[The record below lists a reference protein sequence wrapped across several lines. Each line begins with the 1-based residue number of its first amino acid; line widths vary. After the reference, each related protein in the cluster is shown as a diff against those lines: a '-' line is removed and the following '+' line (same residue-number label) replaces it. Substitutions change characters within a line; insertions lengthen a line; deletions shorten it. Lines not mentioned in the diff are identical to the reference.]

1 MSSTNLVKKN
11 LFTKPYLIT
20 LDELNQI
27 GQDINLVG
35 YDPQL
40 NLTSDDTNVVLKYG
54 IPCSPKL
61 LNWVEPYQIAGI
73 DYTLF
78 YTEVNSGFSIGD
90 RVFIING
97 TYDSN
102 LLITSDKYK
111 KGHDGYKVL
120 FVDRCQVVLDIEF
133 NGSLPS
139 NEGTEPSDDLDN
151 LVKVY
156 YVKDQN
162 DFIHVNRQITT
173 RNGSLTGVIDY
184 RFNQNQNNIIFVD
197 SDYQA
202 TGPWGESLG
211 LYGAPGFFIKN
222 GTASW
227 IDISNDFMI
236 GSYSIATASNASNK
250 IVILNNSFE
259 FIGYTFQENLVY
271 SYETT
276 GTFSGWQVN
285 VKHEN
290 KNVPLI
296 SKSNFRNGT
305 FNGNWNGGIYGS
317 NDKRITWGSTSSI
330 WNSGTLLN
338 TIWEKGIMESKQS
351 QPQSYISEFDNIVG
365 TFGAPYQ
372 KSTNPDN
379 DGYGYNFVINS
390 EIRNAVINN
399 ANVSNSILGTSSTS
413 YSIVE
418 EHLSGTL
425 TSQFITNHFSNTL
438 INKAYF
444 ESCGIQNANI
454 QNSVVK
460 NSRVENSRFYNVKSI
475 NTHYKKSLFKNSNY
489 ISDNTT
495 KILHFEETDFS
506 QNGTI
511 PTHKIYK
518 FYINKRSYE
527 KFKFKDTFYIKGLKI
542 NNGSNSLLNFFDK
555 KFKIG
560 PYIDYVDQFDTN
572 NQKWYKRG
580 TEYNCTISTTK
591 ENEYFSDV
599 NITAPISSNVIT
611 NQDPFGYSIDIF
623 VSLND
628 IQGIPQTTY
637 TYSDIIDYSEAYI
650 LNSDFE
656 SGVFE
661 NSNWNSGNHLN
672 FSNDVNITYNSSNNP
687 FWYLGGNNGDIANNG
702 GYYDISLVTGTS
714 SLNIKTFYS
723 SNPTVGNTYPELE
736 QDYLANDEIVFLNA
750 VDYDTRGK
758 VVSITFSGTGSN
770 YLAASNLST
779 VYTGTGTG
787 LTVDITASGIGEVT
801 ATGFTLSYIG
811 SGMIPGLQAY
821 STYTNQPGAHD
832 LVLSMFNG
840 DANTLSILTPGLG
853 YVVGCT
859 VSVLRGV
866 GYDNDILTITSV
878 NNGAVLSVNVNY
890 PGLGYSEG
898 DVLTIIQP
906 GAGASGA
913 TFSVTGITGSLTRL
927 PDQYKIVNNLQ
938 QGNYQLQE
946 IIATGSTSILPNLLP
961 NGKFSS
967 YDANNRYGYL
977 HKTKFYRSKIV
988 SGIFRKAY
996 FNTSLIKNELY
1007 DVSDRDFN
1015 NIEKIKALLIVD
1027 SIFSGNSNILSKAT
1041 YMNSYFVNGSD
1052 IWENGILYNSI
1063 WNGMTFTNGLV
1074 KSSTWLDGVFS
1085 NGLFYSS
1092 NTFDGADQKVY
1103 NQNNINSFYKSG
1115 ITKNG
1120 LLNNRL
1126 SWQKGT
1132 FLNGEF
1138 YKSDWENGKFNGGK
1152 FYYSKFYG
1160 GVINGGII
1168 GDKSISTGYTKVY
1181 SGTVNYTT
1189 VENAEVIAQPTNNIT
1204 YASTSIQWN
1213 NGIFNDGIFSTLN
1226 NFNIATWSGGIF
1238 NGGDFTGF
1246 AKWLNGIFNG
1256 GKFTSIYNSNLLSLY
1271 DPISDIK
1278 DNYSWEYGVFNGGEF
1293 GTGTGSNSSWFDGE
1307 FNGGYFK
1314 GKVWN
1319 NGVFTFGEFSGSG
1332 KTQSGYYAT
1341 GATESANAQK
1351 FVTSFTQIGGVST
1364 VIDPNTYG
1372 IWKDGFV
1379 TDTKDRYVNRRI
1391 YNDSKRVSDTDKI
1404 IKTALIRDMI
1414 WMSGT
1419 FSHPSGTIQNSV
1431 WLDGTFENGTFKL
1444 SSFNPYVT
1452 RNIFSQPLSGQAF
1465 SISDTCI
1472 WKNGNLVDSD
1482 FYISNWENGNFIS
1495 GNGYG
1500 MIWKNG
1506 IVSYMNA
1513 YNIFW
1518 ENGLWRNGNWY
1529 GSNFNLNTDGSVT
1542 DDFARQILF
1551 RGMNWGGTSSC
1562 HVWNV
1567 FYNESLSDINSSIV
1581 SPANTVAW
1589 VPNTNNTN
1597 SAPYW
1602 LSNNSFGLALRI
1614 TIVYFDTGLD
1624 TDRVGID
1631 ISISTLITSNLS
1643 DLSQNAEW
1651 QISTDNVNWN
1661 SSSTV
1666 NNTSQYIYTYTGLG
1680 DTYFRIKDGSVYSNV
1695 LKYTQVQPQLRTLT
1709 LIHSKNVILPY
1720 SDIIIQNSID
1730 TNFVLGSNL
1739 TDAPPNTSYIQTTC
1753 SVLSGTSL
1761 DFYATNDA
1769 SDTTFVV
1776 SIHTIITGVVLTIPD
1791 VQGLESAYQNFTF
1804 IMPDNDVTINVTSGK
1819 VEPGYSILGDIQ
1831 TPLQPSPLFPGSDGD
1846 NPTST
1851 GTLVVNNAP
1860 VTLLLKAH
1868 CPSGGQTCT
1877 AEGHADVR
1885 LNGTPI
1891 LGSPF
1896 ITAVAQSNVSSSIN
1910 TKSILIPISTNGTYN
1925 VEITGYFTQANFL
1938 NIGSVTLE

>member
-1 MSSTNLVKKN
+1 MSSTNLVKKS

-90 RVFIING
+90 RVFVING

-102 LLITSDKYK
+102 LLITNDKYK

-120 FVDRCQVVLDIEF
+120 FVDKCQVVLDIEF

-139 NEGTEPSDDLDN
+139 NDVTEPSDDFDN
-151 LVKVY
+151 LIKVY

-173 RNGSLTGVIDY
+173 RGDNFDY
-184 RFNQNQNNIIFVD
+184 RFNRNQNNIIFSEKQSYD
-197 SDYQA
+197 P

-211 LYGAPGFFIKN
+211 LLNGPGFFIKD

-227 IDISNDFMI
+227 INISSDFI
-236 GSYSIATASNASNK
+236 VGSYSIAATASAYK

-259 FIGYTFQENLVY
+259 YFGYKFQENLVY
-271 SYETT
+271 SYETS

-296 SKSNFRNGT
+296 SKSNFRDGT

-317 NDKRITWGSTSSI
+317 NDKKITWGSTSSI

-351 QPQSYISEFDNIVG
+351 QPQSFIAEFDSIVG
-365 TFGAPYQ
+365 TFGSPYQ
-372 KSTNPDN
+372 RSTNPDN

-390 EIRNAVINN
+390 EIRNAIINN
-399 ANVSNSILGTSSTS
+399 ANVSNSVLGTSSTT

-418 EHLSGTL
+418 EHLRGTL
-425 TSQFITNHFSNTL
+425 TSQFIEDNFSDTL

-489 ISDNTT
+489 ISDNKI

-511 PTHKIYK
+511 PTHRIYK
-518 FYINKRSYE
+518 FYVNKRSYE
-527 KFKFKDTFYIKGLKI
+527 KFKFKDSFYINGLKI

-560 PYIDYVDQFDTN
+560 PYIDYVDQFDTA

-580 TEYNCTISTTK
+580 FEYNCTISTSK
-591 ENEYFSDV
+591 ENEYLSDV
-599 NITAPISSNVIT
+599 NITAPINSNTTT
-611 NQDPFGYSIDIF
+611 NKDLFGYSIDIF

-628 IQGIPQTTY
+628 IQGNSQTVY
-637 TYSDIIDYSEAYI
+637 SYSDIIDYSDAYI

-656 SGVFE
+656 SGIFE
-661 NSNWNSGNHLN
+661 NSNWNSGNHFN
-672 FSNDVNITYNSSNNP
+672 FSSDVNITYSNSNNP
-687 FWYLGGNNGDIANNG
+687 FWYLGNSGDVANIG
-702 GYYDISLVTGTS
+702 GYYDMSLVSGTS
-714 SLNIKTFYS
+714 SLNVTTLYS
-723 SNPTVGNTYPELE
+723 YNPNTGNKYPELE
-736 QDYLANDEIVFLNA
+736 EDYLAVNEVVFLNA

-770 YLAASNLST
+770 YLDASNLST
-779 VYTGTGTG
+779 NYTGPGTG
-787 LTVDITASGIGEVT
+787 LTVDITTSVIGAVTGFSILYEGSGFPDPNYNVYSTSTNSTGTGLEFGMIGGNTSSITIPNPGIG
-801 ATGFTLSYIG
+801 
-811 SGMIPGLQAY
+811 
-821 STYTNQPGAHD
+821 YTVGA
-832 LVLSMFNG
+832 
-840 DANTLSILTPGLG
+840 
-853 YVVGCT
+853 T
-859 VSVLRGV
+859 VSMLRGGF
-866 GYDNDILTITSV
+866 GYDNDIILITSV

-898 DVLTIIQP
+898 DILTIIQQ
-906 GAGASGA
+906 GASGA
-913 TFSVTGITGSLTRL
+913 TFSVTGLTGSLTRL
-927 PDQYKIVNNLQ
+927 PDQYKIVKDLPK
-938 QGNYQLQE
+938 GNYQLQE
-946 IIATGSTSILPNLLP
+946 IIATGSTSVLPNLLP

-977 HKTKFYRSKIV
+977 HKAKFYRSKIV
-988 SGIFRKAY
+988 SGIFKKTY

-1015 NIEKIKALLIVD
+1015 NIEKIKNLLIVD

-1041 YMNSYFVNGSD
+1041 YMNSFFVNNSD

-1085 NGLFYSS
+1085 NGLFYGS
-1092 NTFDGADQKVY
+1092 NSFDGADQKVY
-1103 NQNNINSFYKSG
+1103 NLNSINSFYKSG
-1115 ITKNG
+1115 MTKNG
-1120 LLNNRL
+1120 LFNNRL

-1138 YKSDWENGKFNGGK
+1138 YKSDWEDGLFNGGK

-1160 GVINGGII
+1160 GFINGGII
-1168 GDKSISTGYTKVY
+1168 GDKSIATGYTKVY
-1181 SGTVNYTT
+1181 SGTINYTT
-1189 VENAEVIAQPTNNIT
+1189 VENAEVSAQPTNNIT
-1204 YASTSIQWN
+1204 NASTSIQWN
-1213 NGIFNDGIFSTLN
+1213 NGIFNGGIFSTLN

-1238 NGGDFTGF
+1238 NGGDFTGH
-1246 AKWLNGIFNG
+1246 AKWLNGVFNG
-1256 GKFTSIYNSNLLSLY
+1256 GKFTSTYNSNILSLY
-1271 DPISDIK
+1271 DVTDIK
-1278 DNYSWEYGVFNGGEF
+1278 DNYSWEYGIFNGGEF
-1293 GTGTGSNSSWFDGE
+1293 GTGNIENSSWFDGE

-1341 GATESANAQK
+1341 GGTESSNAQN
-1351 FVTSFTQIGGVST
+1351 FVSSFIN
-1364 VIDPNTYG
+1364 PKTYG

-1379 TDTKDRYVNRRI
+1379 TDTKDKYINRRI
-1391 YNDSKRVSDTDKI
+1391 YSDLKRVSDTDKI
-1404 IKTALIRDMI
+1404 IKTALLRDLI

-1431 WLDGTFENGTFKL
+1431 WLDGTFENGTFRS

-1472 WKNGNLVDSD
+1472 WKNGNLIDSD

-1518 ENGLWRNGNWY
+1518 ENGLWKNGNWY
-1529 GSNFNLNTDGSVT
+1529 GSSFNLNTDGSIT
-1542 DDFARQILF
+1542 NDFAKQILF

-1567 FYNESLSDINSSIV
+1567 FYNESLSDVNSYID
-1581 SPANTVAW
+1581 SPANNVAW
-1589 VPNTNNTN
+1589 SPDPNAIAVNTPPIWLGN
-1597 SAPYW
+1597 ST
-1602 LSNNSFGLALRI
+1602 FGANTPVQPVAGI
-1614 TIVYFDTGLD
+1614 TIVYSDTNSSA
-1624 TDRVGID
+1624 DRTG
-1631 ISISTLITSNLS
+1631 TSGMLEVLLTVNSLQTT
-1643 DLSQNAEW
+1643 QNAEW
-1651 QISTDNVNWN
+1651 QYIKDNQLNWT
-1661 SSSTV
+1661 SYSPVTS
-1666 NNTSQYIYTYTGLG
+1666 NTNLYDFADDLITGII
-1680 DTYFRIKDGSVYSNV
+1680 YFRIEDGSLHSNV
-1695 LKYTQVQPQLRTLT
+1695 LKYTRTSSGGGGSGLTIQSSQPNSGSGTLNFQGGEPNEVLT
-1709 LIHSKNVILPY
+1709 LNFTVTADSLGTFDGISFTSPVSVASLDSAHLTRTGTITL
-1720 SDIIIQNSID
+1720 NS
-1730 TNFVLGSNL
+1730 
-1739 TDAPPNTSYIQTTC
+1739 
-1753 SVLSGTSL
+1753 SGT
-1761 DFYATNDA
+1761 ATSSYQFSPANTPSSCLVTITA
-1769 SDTTFVV
+1769 RSSSV
-1776 SIHTIITGVVLTIPD
+1776 SI
-1791 VQGLESAYQNFTF
+1791 
-1804 IMPDNDVTINVTSGK
+1804 
-1819 VEPGYSILGDIQ
+1819 
-1831 TPLQPSPLFPGSDGD
+1831 
-1846 NPTST
+1846 PTS
-1851 GTLVVNNAP
+1851 N
-1860 VTLLLKAH
+1860 
-1868 CPSGGQTCT
+1868 
-1877 AEGHADVR
+1877 
-1885 LNGTPI
+1885 
-1891 LGSPF
+1891 
-1896 ITAVAQSNVSSSIN
+1896 
-1910 TKSILIPISTNGTYN
+1910 STNIN
-1925 VEITGYFTQANFL
+1925 N
-1938 NIGSVTLE
+1938 N

>member
-20 LDELNQI
+20 TEELNQI

-102 LLITSDKYK
+102 LLITNDKYK

-120 FVDRCQVVLDIEF
+120 FVDKCQVVLDIEF

-139 NEGTEPSDDLDN
+139 NETTEPSDDLDN
-151 LVKVY
+151 LIKIY

-173 RNGSLTGVIDY
+173 RADKFDY
-184 RFNQNQNNIIFVD
+184 RFNKNQNNIIFSEKQSYD
-197 SDYQA
+197 P

-211 LYGAPGFFIKN
+211 LLNGPGFFIKD

-227 IDISNDFMI
+227 INISSDFI
-236 GSYSIATASNASNK
+236 VGSYSIAATASAYK

-259 FIGYTFQENLVY
+259 YFGYKFQENLVY
-271 SYETT
+271 SYETS

-296 SKSNFRNGT
+296 SKSNFRDGT

-317 NDKRITWGSTSSI
+317 NDKKITWGSTSSI

-351 QPQSYISEFDNIVG
+351 QPQSFIAEFDNIVG
-365 TFGAPYQ
+365 TFGTPYQ
-372 KSTNPDN
+372 RSTNPDN

-390 EIRNAVINN
+390 EIRNAIINN
-399 ANVSNSILGTSSTS
+399 ANVSNSVLGTSSTT

-418 EHLSGTL
+418 EHLRGTL
-425 TSQFITNHFSNTL
+425 TSQFIEDNFSDTL

-489 ISDNTT
+489 ISDNKI

-518 FYINKRSYE
+518 FYVNKRSYE
-527 KFKFKDTFYIKGLKI
+527 KFKFKDTFYINGLKI

-560 PYIDYVDQFDTN
+560 PYIDYTDQFDTA

-580 TEYNCTISTTK
+580 FEYNCTISTSK
-591 ENEYFSDV
+591 ENEYLSDV
-599 NITAPISSNVIT
+599 NITVPINSNTTT
-611 NQDPFGYSIDIF
+611 NKDLFGYSIDIF

-628 IQGIPQTTY
+628 IQGNSQTVY
-637 TYSDIIDYSEAYI
+637 SYSDIIDYSDAYI

-656 SGVFE
+656 SGIFE
-661 NSNWNSGNHLN
+661 NSNWNSGNHFN
-672 FSNDVNITYNSSNNP
+672 FSSDVNITYSNSNNP
-687 FWYLGGNNGDIANNG
+687 FWYLGNSGDVANIG
-702 GYYDISLVTGTS
+702 GYYDMSLVSGTS
-714 SLNIKTFYS
+714 SLNVTTLYS
-723 SNPTVGNTYPELE
+723 YNPNTGNKYPELE
-736 QDYLANDEIVFLNA
+736 EDYLAVNEVVFLNA

-770 YLAASNLST
+770 YLDASNLST
-779 VYTGTGTG
+779 NYTGPGTG
-787 LTVDITASGIGEVT
+787 LTVDITTSVIGAVTGFSILYEGSGFPDPNYNVYSTSTNSTGTGLEFGMIGGNTSSITIPNPGIG
-801 ATGFTLSYIG
+801 
-811 SGMIPGLQAY
+811 
-821 STYTNQPGAHD
+821 YTVGA
-832 LVLSMFNG
+832 
-840 DANTLSILTPGLG
+840 
-853 YVVGCT
+853 T
-859 VSVLRGV
+859 VSMLRGGF
-866 GYDNDILTITSV
+866 GYDNDIILITSV

-898 DVLTIIQP
+898 DILTIIQQ
-906 GAGASGA
+906 GASGA
-913 TFSVTGITGSLTRL
+913 TFSVTGLTGSLTRL
-927 PDQYKIVNNLQ
+927 PDQYKIVKDLPK
-938 QGNYQLQE
+938 GNYQLQE
-946 IIATGSTSILPNLLP
+946 IIATGSTSVLPNLLP

-977 HKTKFYRSKIV
+977 HKAKFYRSKIV
-988 SGIFRKAY
+988 SGIFKKTY

-1015 NIEKIKALLIVD
+1015 NIEKIKNLLIVD

-1041 YMNSYFVNGSD
+1041 YMNSFFVNNSD

-1085 NGLFYSS
+1085 NGLFYGS
-1092 NTFDGADQKVY
+1092 NSFDGADQKVY
-1103 NQNNINSFYKSG
+1103 NLNSINSFYKSG
-1115 ITKNG
+1115 MTKNG
-1120 LLNNRL
+1120 LFNNRL

-1138 YKSDWENGKFNGGK
+1138 YKSDWEDGLFNGGK

-1160 GVINGGII
+1160 GFINGGII
-1168 GDKSISTGYTKVY
+1168 GDKSIATGYTKVY
-1181 SGTVNYTT
+1181 SGTINYTT
-1189 VENAEVIAQPTNNIT
+1189 VENAEVSAQPTNNIT
-1204 YASTSIQWN
+1204 NASTSIQWN
-1213 NGIFNDGIFSTLN
+1213 NGIFNGGIFSTLN

-1238 NGGDFTGF
+1238 NGGDFTGH
-1246 AKWLNGIFNG
+1246 AKWLNGVFNG
-1256 GKFTSIYNSNLLSLY
+1256 GKFTSTYNSNILSLY
-1271 DPISDIK
+1271 DVTDIK
-1278 DNYSWEYGVFNGGEF
+1278 DNYSWEYGIFNGGEF
-1293 GTGTGSNSSWFDGE
+1293 GTGNIENSSWFDGE

-1341 GATESANAQK
+1341 GGTESSNAQN
-1351 FVTSFTQIGGVST
+1351 FVSSFIN
-1364 VIDPNTYG
+1364 PKTYG

-1379 TDTKDRYVNRRI
+1379 TDTKDKYINRRI
-1391 YNDSKRVSDTDKI
+1391 YSDLKRVSDTDKI
-1404 IKTALIRDMI
+1404 IKTALLRDLI

-1431 WLDGTFENGTFKL
+1431 WLDGTFENGTFRS

-1472 WKNGNLVDSD
+1472 WKNGNLIDSD

-1518 ENGLWRNGNWY
+1518 ENGLWKNGNWY
-1529 GSNFNLNTDGSVT
+1529 GSSFNLNTDGSIT
-1542 DDFARQILF
+1542 NDFAKQILF

-1567 FYNESLSDINSSIV
+1567 FYNESLSDVNSYID
-1581 SPANTVAW
+1581 SPANNVAW
-1589 VPNTNNTN
+1589 SPDPNAIAVNTPPIWLGN
-1597 SAPYW
+1597 ST
-1602 LSNNSFGLALRI
+1602 FGANTPVQPVAGI
-1614 TIVYFDTGLD
+1614 TIVYSDTNSSA
-1624 TDRVGID
+1624 DRTG
-1631 ISISTLITSNLS
+1631 TSGMLEVLLTVNSLQTT
-1643 DLSQNAEW
+1643 QNAEW
-1651 QISTDNVNWN
+1651 QYIKDNQLNWT
-1661 SSSTV
+1661 SYSPVTS
-1666 NNTSQYIYTYTGLG
+1666 NTNLYDFADDLITGII
-1680 DTYFRIKDGSVYSNV
+1680 YFRIEDGSLHSNV
-1695 LKYTQVQPQLRTLT
+1695 LKYTRTSSGGGGSGLTIQSSQPNSGSGTLNFQGGEPNEVLT
-1709 LIHSKNVILPY
+1709 LNFTVTADSLGTFDGISFTSPVSVASLDSAHLTRTGTITL
-1720 SDIIIQNSID
+1720 NS
-1730 TNFVLGSNL
+1730 
-1739 TDAPPNTSYIQTTC
+1739 
-1753 SVLSGTSL
+1753 SGT
-1761 DFYATNDA
+1761 ATSSYQFSPANTPSSCLVTITA
-1769 SDTTFVV
+1769 RSSSV
-1776 SIHTIITGVVLTIPD
+1776 SI
-1791 VQGLESAYQNFTF
+1791 
-1804 IMPDNDVTINVTSGK
+1804 
-1819 VEPGYSILGDIQ
+1819 
-1831 TPLQPSPLFPGSDGD
+1831 
-1846 NPTST
+1846 PTS
-1851 GTLVVNNAP
+1851 N
-1860 VTLLLKAH
+1860 
-1868 CPSGGQTCT
+1868 
-1877 AEGHADVR
+1877 
-1885 LNGTPI
+1885 
-1891 LGSPF
+1891 
-1896 ITAVAQSNVSSSIN
+1896 
-1910 TKSILIPISTNGTYN
+1910 STNIN
-1925 VEITGYFTQANFL
+1925 N
-1938 NIGSVTLE
+1938 N

>member
-1 MSSTNLVKKN
+1 MSSTNLVKKS

-90 RVFIING
+90 RVFVING

-102 LLITSDKYK
+102 LLITNDKYK

-120 FVDRCQVVLDIEF
+120 FVDKCQVVLDIEF

-139 NEGTEPSDDLDN
+139 NDVTEPSDDFDN
-151 LVKVY
+151 LIKVY

-173 RNGSLTGVIDY
+173 RGDNFDY
-184 RFNQNQNNIIFVD
+184 RFNRNQNNIIFSEKQSYD
-197 SDYQA
+197 P

-211 LYGAPGFFIKN
+211 LLNGPGFFIKN

-227 IDISNDFMI
+227 INISNDFMI
-236 GSYSIATASNASNK
+236 GSYSIATASDASNK

-259 FIGYTFQENLVY
+259 FQGYAFQENLVY
-271 SYETT
+271 SYETI

-305 FNGNWNGGIYGS
+305 FNGSWNGGIYGS

-351 QPQSYISEFDNIVG
+351 QPQSFIAEFDSIVG
-365 TFGAPYQ
+365 TFGSPYQ
-372 KSTNPDN
+372 RSTNPDN

-390 EIRNAVINN
+390 EIRNAIINN
-399 ANVSNSILGTSSTS
+399 ANVSNSVLGTSSIT

-418 EHLSGTL
+418 EHLRGTL
-425 TSQFITNHFSNTL
+425 TSQFIQDNFSDTL

-475 NTHYKKSLFKNSNY
+475 NTQYKKSLFKNSNY
-489 ISDNTT
+489 ISDNKI

-511 PTHKIYK
+511 PTHRIYK
-518 FYINKRSYE
+518 FYVNKRSYE
-527 KFKFKDTFYIKGLKI
+527 KFKFKDSFYINGLKI

-560 PYIDYVDQFDTN
+560 PYIDYVDQFDTA

-580 TEYNCTISTTK
+580 FEYNCSISTSK
-591 ENEYFSDV
+591 ENEYLSDV
-599 NITAPISSNVIT
+599 DIAFTNSNITT
-611 NQDPFGYSIDIF
+611 NEDPFGYSIDIF
-623 VSLND
+623 VSIND
-628 IQGIPQTTY
+628 IQGIAQTVY
-637 TYSDIIDYSEAYI
+637 SYSDIIDYSEAYI

-656 SGVFE
+656 SGIFE
-661 NSNWNSGNHLN
+661 NSNWNSGNHFN
-672 FSNDVNITYNSSNNP
+672 FSSDVNITYSKSNNP
-687 FWYLGGNNGDIANNG
+687 FWYLGNSGDISNNG
-702 GYYDISLVTGTS
+702 GYYDMSLISGTS
-714 SLNIKTFYS
+714 SLNVTTLYS
-723 SNPTVGNTYPELE
+723 YNPNTGNKYPELE
-736 QDYLANDEIVFLNA
+736 EDYLAINEVVFLNA

-770 YLAASNLST
+770 YLDASNLST
-779 VYTGTGTG
+779 VYTGSGTG
-787 LTVDITASGIGEVT
+787 LTVDITASLIGSV
-801 ATGFTLSYIG
+801 TGFSIIYEG
-811 SGMIPGLQAY
+811 SGFPDPNLNTYSTSTNSTGTGLQ
-821 STYTNQPGAHD
+821 
-832 LVLSMFNG
+832 FNMVG
-840 DANTLSILTPGLG
+840 GNTSSISIESAGLG
-853 YVVGCT
+853 YTVGAT
-859 VSVLRGV
+859 VSMLRGGF
-866 GYDNDILTITSV
+866 GYDNDIIMITSV
-878 NNGAVLSVNVNY
+878 NNGAVLSVNINY
-890 PGLGYSEG
+890 PGLGYSDG
-898 DVLTIIQP
+898 DILTILQP
-906 GAGASGA
+906 LSNNNA

-927 PDQYKIVNNLQ
+927 PDQYKIVKDIP

-946 IIATGSTSILPNLLP
+946 IIATGSTSVLPNLLP

-988 SGIFRKAY
+988 SGIFKKAY

-1015 NIEKIKALLIVD
+1015 NIENIKNLLIVD

-1041 YMNSYFVNGSD
+1041 YMNSFFVNNSD

-1074 KSSTWLDGVFS
+1074 KSSTWLDGIFS

-1092 NTFDGADQKVY
+1092 NSFDDADQKVY

-1120 LLNNRL
+1120 LFNNRL

-1138 YKSDWENGKFNGGK
+1138 YKSDWEDGLFNGGK

-1160 GVINGGII
+1160 GFINGGII
-1168 GDKSISTGYTKVY
+1168 GDKSIATGYTKVY
-1181 SGTVNYTT
+1181 SGTINYTT
-1189 VENAEVIAQPTNNIT
+1189 VENAEVSAQPTNNIT
-1204 YASTSIQWN
+1204 NASTSIQWN
-1213 NGIFNDGIFSTLN
+1213 NGIFNGGIFSTFDN
-1226 NFNIATWSGGIF
+1226 SNIATWSGGIF
-1238 NGGDFTGF
+1238 NGGDFTGT

-1256 GKFTSIYNSNLLSLY
+1256 GKFTSIYNSNILNLY
-1271 DPISDIK
+1271 DVTDIRN
-1278 DNYSWEYGVFNGGEF
+1278 NYSWEYGVFNGGEF
-1293 GTGTGSNSSWFDGE
+1293 GTGTIANSSWFDGE

-1341 GATESANAQK
+1341 GGTESGSAQQ
-1351 FVTSFTQIGGVST
+1351 FVSSFTQIGGVGT
-1364 VIDPNTYG
+1364 VINTNTYG

-1379 TDTKDRYVNRRI
+1379 TDTKDRYINRRMFS
-1391 YNDSKRVSDTDKI
+1391 DLKRVSDTDKI
-1404 IKTALIRDMI
+1404 IKSALIRDVI
-1414 WMSGT
+1414 WMNGT

-1431 WLDGTFENGTFKL
+1431 WLDGTFENGTFKS

-1452 RNIFSQPLSGQAF
+1452 RNIFSQPLASKTF

-1529 GSNFNLNTDGSVT
+1529 GSNFNLNTDGSIT
-1542 DDFARQILF
+1542 NDFARQILF
-1551 RGMNWGGTSSC
+1551 RGMNWGGTSSS

-1567 FYNESLSDINSSIV
+1567 FYNELLSDVNSSIE
-1581 SPANTVAW
+1581 SPANNVAW
-1589 VPNTNNTN
+1589 SPDPNAVIDNTPPVWLGSSTFGTPLAPTN
-1597 SAPYW
+1597 P
-1602 LSNNSFGLALRI
+1602 I
-1614 TIVYFDTGLD
+1614 TIVYFDTGLN
-1624 TDRVGID
+1624 TDRVGTD
-1631 ISISTLITSNLS
+1631 ISIKTLLTSDINNLTG
-1643 DLSQNAEW
+1643 LAEW
-1651 QISTDNVNWN
+1651 QISTDNINWSFYSLVGAATDN
-1661 SSSTV
+1661 L
-1666 NNTSQYIYTYTGLG
+1666 YTFTPPG
-1680 DTYFRIKDGSVYSNV
+1680 DSYFRIKDGLLNSNV
-1695 LKYTQVQPQLRTLT
+1695 LKHTQVSATYVLNMSNQPAEPNNPYVVGSVIVNVAPVT
-1709 LIHSKNVILPY
+1709 LILDVFGGVS
-1720 SDIIIQNSID
+1720 S
-1730 TNFVLGSNL
+1730 G
-1739 TDAPPNTSYIQTTC
+1739 NTSKGEIQIN
-1753 SVLSGTSL
+1753 S
-1761 DFYATNDA
+1761 
-1769 SDTTFVV
+1769 V
-1776 SIHTIITGVVLTIPD
+1776 SIHTTATVPQYQHIYYSVV
-1791 VQGLESAYQNFTF
+1791 
-1804 IMPDNDVTINVTSGK
+1804 INT
-1819 VEPGYSILGDIQ
+1819 
-1831 TPLQPSPLFPGSDGD
+1831 
-1846 NPTST
+1846 T
-1851 GTLVVNNAP
+1851 GTHMI
-1860 VTLLLKAH
+1860 TLIGTFTGN
-1868 CPSGGQTCT
+1868 SGNY
-1877 AEGHADVR
+1877 VR
-1885 LNGTPI
+1885 I
-1891 LGSPF
+1891 D
-1896 ITAVAQSNVSSSIN
+1896 
-1910 TKSILIPISTNGTYN
+1910 
-1925 VEITGYFTQANFL
+1925 
-1938 NIGSVTLE
+1938 

>member
-1 MSSTNLVKKN
+1 MSSTNLVKKS

-102 LLITSDKYK
+102 LLITNDKYK

-120 FVDRCQVVLDIEF
+120 FVDKCQVVLDIEF

-139 NEGTEPSDDLDN
+139 NETTEPSDDLDN
-151 LVKVY
+151 LIKVY

-173 RNGSLTGVIDY
+173 RADKFDY
-184 RFNQNQNNIIFVD
+184 RFNKNQNNIIFSEKQSYD
-197 SDYQA
+197 P

-211 LYGAPGFFIKN
+211 LLNGPGFFIKD

-227 IDISNDFMI
+227 INISSDFI
-236 GSYSIATASNASNK
+236 VGSYSIAATASAYK

-259 FIGYTFQENLVY
+259 YFGYKFQENLVY
-271 SYETT
+271 SYETS

-296 SKSNFRNGT
+296 SKSNFRDGT

-317 NDKRITWGSTSSI
+317 NDKKITWGSTSSI

-351 QPQSYISEFDNIVG
+351 QPQSFIAEFDNIVG
-365 TFGAPYQ
+365 TFGTPYQ
-372 KSTNPDN
+372 RSTNPDN

-390 EIRNAVINN
+390 EIRNAIINN
-399 ANVSNSILGTSSTS
+399 ANVSNSVLGTSSTT

-418 EHLSGTL
+418 EHLRGTL
-425 TSQFITNHFSNTL
+425 TSQFIEDNFSDTL

-489 ISDNTT
+489 ISDNKI

-518 FYINKRSYE
+518 FYVNKRSYE
-527 KFKFKDTFYIKGLKI
+527 KFKFKDTFYINGLKI

-560 PYIDYVDQFDTN
+560 PYIDYTDQFDTA

-580 TEYNCTISTTK
+580 FEYNCTISTSK
-591 ENEYFSDV
+591 ENEYLSDV
-599 NITAPISSNVIT
+599 NITVPINSNTTT
-611 NQDPFGYSIDIF
+611 NKDLFGYSIDIF

-628 IQGIPQTTY
+628 IQGNSQTVY
-637 TYSDIIDYSEAYI
+637 SYSDIIDYSDAYI

-656 SGVFE
+656 SGIFE
-661 NSNWNSGNHLN
+661 NSNWNSGNHFN
-672 FSNDVNITYNSSNNP
+672 FSSDVNITYSNSNNP
-687 FWYLGGNNGDIANNG
+687 FWYLGNSGDVANIG
-702 GYYDISLVTGTS
+702 GYYDMSLVSGTS
-714 SLNIKTFYS
+714 SLNVTTLYS
-723 SNPTVGNTYPELE
+723 YNPNTGNKYPELE
-736 QDYLANDEIVFLNA
+736 EDYLAVNEVVFLNA

-770 YLAASNLST
+770 YLDASNLST
-779 VYTGTGTG
+779 NYTGPGTG
-787 LTVDITASGIGEVT
+787 LTVDITTSVIGAVTGFSILYEGSGFPDPNYNVYSTSTNSTGTGLEFGMIGGNTSSITIPNPGIG
-801 ATGFTLSYIG
+801 
-811 SGMIPGLQAY
+811 
-821 STYTNQPGAHD
+821 YTVGA
-832 LVLSMFNG
+832 
-840 DANTLSILTPGLG
+840 
-853 YVVGCT
+853 T
-859 VSVLRGV
+859 VSMLRGGF
-866 GYDNDILTITSV
+866 GYDNDIILITSV

-898 DVLTIIQP
+898 DILTIIQQ
-906 GAGASGA
+906 GASGA
-913 TFSVTGITGSLTRL
+913 TFSVTGLTGSLTRL
-927 PDQYKIVNNLQ
+927 PDQYKIVKDLPK
-938 QGNYQLQE
+938 GNYQLQE
-946 IIATGSTSILPNLLP
+946 IIATGSTSVLPNLLP

-977 HKTKFYRSKIV
+977 HKAKFYRSKIV
-988 SGIFRKAY
+988 SGIFKKTY

-1015 NIEKIKALLIVD
+1015 NIEKIKNLLIVD

-1041 YMNSYFVNGSD
+1041 YMNSFFVNNSD

-1085 NGLFYSS
+1085 NGLFYGS
-1092 NTFDGADQKVY
+1092 NSFDGADQKVY
-1103 NQNNINSFYKSG
+1103 NLNSINSFYKSG
-1115 ITKNG
+1115 MTKNG
-1120 LLNNRL
+1120 LFNNRL

-1138 YKSDWENGKFNGGK
+1138 YKSDWEDGLFNGGK

-1160 GVINGGII
+1160 GFINGGII
-1168 GDKSISTGYTKVY
+1168 GDKSIATGYTKVY
-1181 SGTVNYTT
+1181 SGTINYTT
-1189 VENAEVIAQPTNNIT
+1189 VENAEVSAQPTNNIT
-1204 YASTSIQWN
+1204 NASTSIQWN
-1213 NGIFNDGIFSTLN
+1213 NGIFNGGIFSTLN

-1238 NGGDFTGF
+1238 NGGDFTGH
-1246 AKWLNGIFNG
+1246 AKWLNGVFNG
-1256 GKFTSIYNSNLLSLY
+1256 GKFTSTYNSNILSLY
-1271 DPISDIK
+1271 DVTDIK
-1278 DNYSWEYGVFNGGEF
+1278 DNYSWEYGIFNGGEF
-1293 GTGTGSNSSWFDGE
+1293 GTGNIENSSWFDGE

-1341 GATESANAQK
+1341 GGTESSNAQN
-1351 FVTSFTQIGGVST
+1351 FVSSFIN
-1364 VIDPNTYG
+1364 PKTYG

-1379 TDTKDRYVNRRI
+1379 TDTKDKYINRRI
-1391 YNDSKRVSDTDKI
+1391 YSDLKRVSDTDKI
-1404 IKTALIRDMI
+1404 IKTALLRDLI

-1431 WLDGTFENGTFKL
+1431 WLDGTFENGTFRS

-1472 WKNGNLVDSD
+1472 WKNGNLIDSD

-1518 ENGLWRNGNWY
+1518 ENGLWKNGNWY
-1529 GSNFNLNTDGSVT
+1529 GSSFNLNTDGSIT
-1542 DDFARQILF
+1542 NDFAKQILF

-1567 FYNESLSDINSSIV
+1567 FYNESLSDVNSYID
-1581 SPANTVAW
+1581 SPANNVAW
-1589 VPNTNNTN
+1589 SPDPNAIAVNTPPIWLGN
-1597 SAPYW
+1597 ST
-1602 LSNNSFGLALRI
+1602 FGANTPVQPVAGI
-1614 TIVYFDTGLD
+1614 TIVYSDTNSSA
-1624 TDRVGID
+1624 DRTG
-1631 ISISTLITSNLS
+1631 TSGMLEVLLTVNSLQTT
-1643 DLSQNAEW
+1643 QNAEW
-1651 QISTDNVNWN
+1651 QYIKDNQLNWT
-1661 SSSTV
+1661 SYSPVTS
-1666 NNTSQYIYTYTGLG
+1666 NTNLYDFADDLITGII
-1680 DTYFRIKDGSVYSNV
+1680 YFRIEDGSLHSNV
-1695 LKYTQVQPQLRTLT
+1695 LKYTRTSSGGGGSGLTIQSSQPNSGSGTLNFQGGEPNEVLT
-1709 LIHSKNVILPY
+1709 LNFTVTADSLGTFDGISFTSPVSVASLDSAHLTRTGTITL
-1720 SDIIIQNSID
+1720 NS
-1730 TNFVLGSNL
+1730 
-1739 TDAPPNTSYIQTTC
+1739 
-1753 SVLSGTSL
+1753 SGT
-1761 DFYATNDA
+1761 ATSSYQFSPANTPSSCLVTITA
-1769 SDTTFVV
+1769 RSSSV
-1776 SIHTIITGVVLTIPD
+1776 SI
-1791 VQGLESAYQNFTF
+1791 
-1804 IMPDNDVTINVTSGK
+1804 
-1819 VEPGYSILGDIQ
+1819 
-1831 TPLQPSPLFPGSDGD
+1831 
-1846 NPTST
+1846 PTS
-1851 GTLVVNNAP
+1851 N
-1860 VTLLLKAH
+1860 
-1868 CPSGGQTCT
+1868 
-1877 AEGHADVR
+1877 
-1885 LNGTPI
+1885 
-1891 LGSPF
+1891 
-1896 ITAVAQSNVSSSIN
+1896 
-1910 TKSILIPISTNGTYN
+1910 STNIN
-1925 VEITGYFTQANFL
+1925 N
-1938 NIGSVTLE
+1938 N

>member
-1 MSSTNLVKKN
+1 MSSTNLVKKS

-54 IPCSPKL
+54 IPCSPKI

-102 LLITSDKYK
+102 LLITNDKYK

-120 FVDRCQVVLDIEF
+120 FVDKCQVVLDIEF

-139 NEGTEPSDDLDN
+139 NETTEPSDDLDN
-151 LVKVY
+151 LIKIY

-173 RNGSLTGVIDY
+173 RADKFDY
-184 RFNQNQNNIIFVD
+184 RFNKNQNNIIFSEKQSYD
-197 SDYQA
+197 P

-211 LYGAPGFFIKN
+211 LLNGPGFFIKD

-227 IDISNDFMI
+227 INISSDFI
-236 GSYSIATASNASNK
+236 VGSYSIAATASAYK

-259 FIGYTFQENLVY
+259 YFGYKFQENLVY
-271 SYETT
+271 SYETS

-296 SKSNFRNGT
+296 SKSNFRDGT

-317 NDKRITWGSTSSI
+317 NDKKITWGSTSSI

-351 QPQSYISEFDNIVG
+351 QPQSFIAEFDNIVG
-365 TFGAPYQ
+365 TFGTPYQ
-372 KSTNPDN
+372 RSTNPDN

-390 EIRNAVINN
+390 EIRNAIINN
-399 ANVSNSILGTSSTS
+399 ANVSNSVLGTSSTT

-418 EHLSGTL
+418 EHLRGTL
-425 TSQFITNHFSNTL
+425 TSQFIEDNFSDTL

-489 ISDNTT
+489 ISDNKI

-518 FYINKRSYE
+518 FYVNKRSYE
-527 KFKFKDTFYIKGLKI
+527 KFKFKDTFYINGLKI

-560 PYIDYVDQFDTN
+560 PYIDYTDQFDTA

-580 TEYNCTISTTK
+580 FEYNCTISTSK
-591 ENEYFSDV
+591 ENEYLSDV
-599 NITAPISSNVIT
+599 NITAPINSNTTT
-611 NQDPFGYSIDIF
+611 NKDLFGYSIDIF

-628 IQGIPQTTY
+628 IQGNSQTVY
-637 TYSDIIDYSEAYI
+637 SYSDIIDYSDAYI

-656 SGVFE
+656 SGIFE
-661 NSNWNSGNHLN
+661 NSNWNSGNHFN
-672 FSNDVNITYNSSNNP
+672 FSSDVNITYSNSNNP
-687 FWYLGGNNGDIANNG
+687 FWYLGNSGDVANIG
-702 GYYDISLVTGTS
+702 GYYDMSLVSGTS
-714 SLNIKTFYS
+714 SLNVTTLYS
-723 SNPTVGNTYPELE
+723 YNPNTGNKYPELE
-736 QDYLANDEIVFLNA
+736 EDYLAVNEVVFLNA

-770 YLAASNLST
+770 YLDASNLST
-779 VYTGTGTG
+779 NYTGPGTG
-787 LTVDITASGIGEVT
+787 LTVDITTSVIGAVTGFSILYEGSGFPDPNYNVYSTSTNSTGTGLEFGMIGGNTSSITIPNPGIG
-801 ATGFTLSYIG
+801 
-811 SGMIPGLQAY
+811 
-821 STYTNQPGAHD
+821 YTVGA
-832 LVLSMFNG
+832 
-840 DANTLSILTPGLG
+840 
-853 YVVGCT
+853 T
-859 VSVLRGV
+859 VSMLRGGF
-866 GYDNDILTITSV
+866 GYDNDIILITSV

-898 DVLTIIQP
+898 DILTIIQQ
-906 GAGASGA
+906 GASGA
-913 TFSVTGITGSLTRL
+913 TFSVTGLTGSLTRL
-927 PDQYKIVNNLQ
+927 PDQYKIVKDLPK
-938 QGNYQLQE
+938 GNYQLQE
-946 IIATGSTSILPNLLP
+946 IIATGSTSVLPNLLP

-977 HKTKFYRSKIV
+977 HKAKFYRSKIV
-988 SGIFRKAY
+988 SGIFKKTY

-1015 NIEKIKALLIVD
+1015 NIEKIKNLLIVD

-1041 YMNSYFVNGSD
+1041 YMNSFFVNNSD

-1085 NGLFYSS
+1085 NGLFYGS
-1092 NTFDGADQKVY
+1092 NSFDGADQKVY
-1103 NQNNINSFYKSG
+1103 NLNSINSFYKSG
-1115 ITKNG
+1115 MTKNG
-1120 LLNNRL
+1120 LFNNRL

-1138 YKSDWENGKFNGGK
+1138 YKSDWEDGLFNGGK

-1160 GVINGGII
+1160 GFINGGII
-1168 GDKSISTGYTKVY
+1168 GDKSIATGYTKVY
-1181 SGTVNYTT
+1181 SGTINYTT
-1189 VENAEVIAQPTNNIT
+1189 VENAEVSAQPTNNIT
-1204 YASTSIQWN
+1204 NASTSIQWN
-1213 NGIFNDGIFSTLN
+1213 NGIFNGGIFSTLN

-1238 NGGDFTGF
+1238 NGGDFTGH
-1246 AKWLNGIFNG
+1246 AKWLNGVFNG
-1256 GKFTSIYNSNLLSLY
+1256 GKFTSTYNSNILSLY
-1271 DPISDIK
+1271 DVTDIK
-1278 DNYSWEYGVFNGGEF
+1278 DNYSWEYGIFNGGEF
-1293 GTGTGSNSSWFDGE
+1293 GTGNIENSSWFDGE

-1341 GATESANAQK
+1341 GGTESSNAQN
-1351 FVTSFTQIGGVST
+1351 FVSSFIN
-1364 VIDPNTYG
+1364 PKTYG

-1379 TDTKDRYVNRRI
+1379 TDTKDKYINRRI
-1391 YNDSKRVSDTDKI
+1391 YSDLKRVSDTDKI
-1404 IKTALIRDMI
+1404 IKTALLRDLI

-1431 WLDGTFENGTFKL
+1431 WLDGTFENGTFRS

-1472 WKNGNLVDSD
+1472 WKNGNLIDSD

-1518 ENGLWRNGNWY
+1518 ENGLWKNGNWY
-1529 GSNFNLNTDGSVT
+1529 GSSFNLNTDGSIT
-1542 DDFARQILF
+1542 NDFAKQILF

-1567 FYNESLSDINSSIV
+1567 FYNESLSDVNSYID
-1581 SPANTVAW
+1581 SPANNVAW
-1589 VPNTNNTN
+1589 SPDPNAIAVNTPPIWLGN
-1597 SAPYW
+1597 ST
-1602 LSNNSFGLALRI
+1602 FGANTPVQPVAGI
-1614 TIVYFDTGLD
+1614 TIVYSDTNSSA
-1624 TDRVGID
+1624 DRTG
-1631 ISISTLITSNLS
+1631 TSGMLEVLLTVNSLQTT
-1643 DLSQNAEW
+1643 QNAEW
-1651 QISTDNVNWN
+1651 QYIKDNQLNWT
-1661 SSSTV
+1661 SYSPVTS
-1666 NNTSQYIYTYTGLG
+1666 NTNLYDFADDLITGII
-1680 DTYFRIKDGSVYSNV
+1680 YFRIEDGSLHSNV
-1695 LKYTQVQPQLRTLT
+1695 LKYTRTSSGGGGSGLTIQSSQPNSGSGTLNFQGGEPNEVLT
-1709 LIHSKNVILPY
+1709 LNFTVTADSLGTFDGISFTSPVSVASLDSAHLTRTGTITL
-1720 SDIIIQNSID
+1720 NS
-1730 TNFVLGSNL
+1730 
-1739 TDAPPNTSYIQTTC
+1739 
-1753 SVLSGTSL
+1753 SGT
-1761 DFYATNDA
+1761 ATSSYQFSPANTPSSCLVTITA
-1769 SDTTFVV
+1769 RSSSV
-1776 SIHTIITGVVLTIPD
+1776 SI
-1791 VQGLESAYQNFTF
+1791 
-1804 IMPDNDVTINVTSGK
+1804 
-1819 VEPGYSILGDIQ
+1819 
-1831 TPLQPSPLFPGSDGD
+1831 
-1846 NPTST
+1846 PTS
-1851 GTLVVNNAP
+1851 N
-1860 VTLLLKAH
+1860 
-1868 CPSGGQTCT
+1868 
-1877 AEGHADVR
+1877 
-1885 LNGTPI
+1885 
-1891 LGSPF
+1891 
-1896 ITAVAQSNVSSSIN
+1896 
-1910 TKSILIPISTNGTYN
+1910 STNIN
-1925 VEITGYFTQANFL
+1925 N
-1938 NIGSVTLE
+1938 N